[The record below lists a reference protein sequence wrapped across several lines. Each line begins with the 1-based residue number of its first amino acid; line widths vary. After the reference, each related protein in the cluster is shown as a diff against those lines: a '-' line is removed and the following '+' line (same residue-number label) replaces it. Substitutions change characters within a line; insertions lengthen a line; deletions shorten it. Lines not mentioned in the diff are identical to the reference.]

1 VVRGGSSAVVTLAEL
16 VSSGAGVLAVC
27 ADASRRAA
35 LAAGAAGL
43 ARFNGGSGRVAC
55 ARCGPPA
62 LAGLLAKAD
71 GGLALTDYATL
82 LAVGGEGEELV
93 ARFEHVV
100 LVDPPTSAEAAT
112 AVAVGESGYLHEL
125 WSEAEHE
132 FALGALDE
140 SLASRTVVAAVF
152 RSVFRS
158 LRTACA
164 ATSGT
169 TGGIS
174 GSALRT
180 ALSGS
185 GARPLAAEAS
195 ARAFRVLGELELARG
210 APNRGVGLVGV
221 VSSGGTE
228 LERSPAFRAYRERH
242 LEAQQFLA
250 RPRQQ

>member
-1 VVRGGSSAVVTLAEL
+1 VVTIAEL

-71 GGLALTDYATL
+71 GGLGLTDYATL
-82 LAVGGEGEELV
+82 GAAGDDGAEAV

-100 LVDPPTSAEAAT
+100 LVDPPTSAEAAA

-125 WSEAEHE
+125 FSEAEHE
-132 FALGALDE
+132 FALAALDE
-140 SLASRTVVAAVF
+140 SLASRTAVAG
-152 RSVFRS
+152 VFRS
-158 LRTACA
+158 LRAACA
-164 ATSGT
+164 EAAPGADAAE
-169 TGGIS
+169 IS
-174 GSALRT
+174 GQALRA
-180 ALSGS
+180 ALAGP
-185 GARPLAAEAS
+185 GAHPLGPEAAS
-195 ARAFRVLGELELARG
+195 RAFRVLIELELARG
-210 APNRGVGLVGV
+210 APNRGAGLVGV

-228 LERSPAFRAYRERH
+228 LERSAAFRAYRERH

-250 RPRQQ
+250 RPKQQ

>member
-1 VVRGGSSAVVTLAEL
+1 VTLAEL

-55 ARCGPPA
+55 TRCGPPA

-71 GGLALTDYATL
+71 GGLALTDYPTL
-82 LAVGGEGEELV
+82 LAVGGDGEELV

-152 RSVFRS
+152 RS

-169 TGGIS
+169 PGADPGGVS

-180 ALSGS
+180 ALSGP
-185 GARPLAAEAS
+185 GARPLAPEAS